1 MSTPN
6 GRVTDAA
13 GTAGLPPGRT
23 LPVKNPYTGEVD
35 YQITP
40 PTPAELTGICDSL
53 RAAQVK
59 WAAAP
64 LAHRVEVMLRWAD
77 ELDAAYGPLS
87 AADFT
92 DTGGG
97 LIALMSPRTVASS
110 VRSWAADGLAAV
122 MAAKASGAAEI
133 VAIDRVGHRLALAA
147 ELGATATI
155 DTTGQELVDVAA
167 AVVKLTGTGVDVALD
182 TTGNPAVI
190 LAEVQSLA
198 THGTASV
205 ITSSGAPISLPP
217 GDLLLKGR
225 QLRGTMGGHI
235 NPTIFIPRLLDLH
248 ARGRFPVDRLVRNY
262 PFADLNT
269 AIADSLS
276 GATIKPVLTFG
287 S

>member
-1 MSTPN
+1 LHYL
-6 GRVTDAA
+6 A
-13 GTAGLPPGRT
+13 GFTCCVQTGAGAILNAM
-23 LPVKNPYTGEVD
+23 PVGSASKVAIWGTGAV
-35 YQITP
+35 
-40 PTPAELTGICDSL
+40 
-53 RAAQVK
+53 
-59 WAAAP
+59 
-64 LAHRVEVMLRWAD
+64 
-77 ELDAAYGPLS
+77 
-87 AADFT
+87 
-92 DTGGG
+92 
-97 LIALMSPRTVASS
+97 
-110 VRSWAADGLAAV
+110 GLAAV

-155 DTTGQELVDVAA
+155 DTAGQELADVAA
-167 AVVKLTGTGVDVALD
+167 AVLKLTGRGVDVALD

-235 NPTIFIPRLLDLH
+235 NPTIFIPRLLELH

-262 PFADLNT
+262 SFSRLNE

-276 GATIKPVLTFG
+276 GATIKPVLTFD